1 MKHDKDF
8 LINRLIHKAKNDL
21 ATLKLAATNL
31 KFILNET
38 DLPLEQNEQA
48 DDFLQVIQTQI
59 NESIRSLRR
68 ALLLTSNSEQNLK
81 FVNLVQILLEL
92 TDKRPQF
99 KLKNNSLNFVVH
111 SEPQLL
117 KWFFESFFNIS
128 GVPNSAEIELK
139 PETKQVRVRFDSE
152 ATVETIFSLLN
163 SDNAEDS
170 LEILTIK
177 QLSTYLGIKFSRPN
191 FDRYEPLLI
200 LDFNQ

>member
-1 MKHDKDF
+1 MKRDQDF

-31 KFILNET
+31 KFILNDT
-38 DLPLEQNEQA
+38 DLPLEQSEQA

-68 ALLLTSNSEQNLK
+68 ALLLTSNSEQNFK
-81 FVNLVQILLEL
+81 PINLVQILLEL
-92 TDKRPQF
+92 TDKNPQF
-99 KLKNNSLNFVVH
+99 RLKNNSLNFVVH

-128 GVPNSAEIELK
+128 DVPNSAEIELK
-139 PETKQVRVRFDSE
+139 PETKQVRVRFDSG

-170 LEILTIK
+170 LEILTVK